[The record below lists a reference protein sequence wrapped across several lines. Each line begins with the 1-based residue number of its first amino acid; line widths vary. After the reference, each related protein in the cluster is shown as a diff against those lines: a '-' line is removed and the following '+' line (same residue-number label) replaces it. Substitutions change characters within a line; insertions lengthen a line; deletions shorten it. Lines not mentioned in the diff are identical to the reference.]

1 MLLSFI
7 SFIKETPDLIFWAA
21 AFFGTILFCLRL
33 CATILGGF
41 SQEWA
46 DNDNE
51 MFDDGDEYHHH
62 SNSFKLFT
70 LHSISGFFMMF
81 GWVGLACTKNLQYT
95 HLNALLFSLIAGFA
109 TMMLTALIFKWS
121 QLLVSKGSQFA
132 IEETKGLIGTVY
144 QRIPAHKQGKIQ
156 LVVNGV
162 TRELLAQSHDGHSI
176 ESFCT
181 IQVTGIIDHETVLVK
196 KITLQ

>member
-1 MLLSFI
+1 MLTSYI
-7 SFIKETPDLIFWAA
+7 SLIKETPDLIFWAS

-33 CATILGGF
+33 CATIIGGF

-46 DNDNE
+46 DNEDG
-51 MFDDGDEYHHH
+51 MFDGGDEYHHH
-62 SNSFKLFT
+62 TNSFKLFT

-81 GWVGLACTKNLQYT
+81 GWVGLACIKTLQYT
-95 HLNALLFSLIAGFA
+95 HFNALLFSLIAGFA

-121 QLLVSKGSQFA
+121 QLLVSGGSRFI
-132 IEETKGLIGTVY
+132 IEETIGVVGTVY

-162 TRELLAQSHDGHSI
+162 TRELLAQSNDGHSI

-181 IQVTGIIDHETVLVK
+181 IEVTGIIDHETVLVK